1 MARAGRGD
9 APGGYTSYEP
19 HGLVLFFL
27 SYSITAAFRL
37 YGGRT
42 FFLLRQEESSQR
54 RRRPEV
60 GARFAVSLCYSTV
73 GAAG

>member
-42 FFLLRQEESSQR
+42 FFRLAERK
-54 RRRPEV
+54 
-60 GARFAVSLCYSTV
+60 
-73 GAAG
+73 